1 METKRNLK
9 YFTSK
14 GINPVLV
21 AVLIIVALGL
31 ILMIVPQTRPFGL
44 VIALVGIGVAVF
56 ASGTKSGESEIDN
69 QIEGAIK
76 DIPEQA
82 MIKHEVYE
90 RHFNPIIKPVFLKG
104 FDYRAEGVLCKKCP
118 DYKYR
123 TSEYNAAQL
132 YFSREKIVV
141 YGKHFSI
148 VDDSEAVNYEIC
160 GAANYEDIKEARIE
174 ESTFTLAD
182 GRTVPVHS
190 FVLETKSGEKLVD
203 FSVEY
208 GADIDKAA
216 ADINHAVEKMTIK
229 AMEKAADKAAKRE
242 ALRRGE
248 VFKYE

>member
-14 GINPVLV
+14 GINPVFIAGLV
-21 AVLIIVALGL
+21 ISLVGV
-31 ILMIVPQTRPFGL
+31 ILMFVEQTRQFGL
-44 VIALVGIGVAVF
+44 VILLVGVGVAVF
-56 ASGTKSGESEIDN
+56 ATGAKSGEADIDN
-69 QIEGAIK
+69 QILGVTK

-90 RHFNPIIKPVFLKG
+90 RHFNPIVKPIFLKG
-104 FDYRAEGVLCKKCP
+104 FDYRLEGVYCKKGP

-123 TSEYNAAQL
+123 TSAYNAAQL
-132 YFSREKIVV
+132 YFSREKVVV
-141 YGKHFSI
+141 YGKHFSL
-148 VDDSEAVNYEIC
+148 VDDAENANYEII
-160 GAANYEDIKEARIE
+160 ASAPYEEIKEARIE

-182 GRTVPVHS
+182 GRTLPVHS
-190 FVLETKSGEKLVD
+190 FVLETKSGEKMVD

-208 GADIDKAA
+208 GADVDKAA
-216 ADINHAVEKMTIK
+216 ADINHAVEKMTIR

-248 VFKYE
+248 TLKYE

>member
-14 GINPVLV
+14 GINPVF
-21 AVLIIVALGL
+21 IVGLAITAIGL
-31 ILMIVPQTRPFGL
+31 ILMIVPQTAPFGL
-44 VIALVGIGVAVF
+44 VLALVGVGVAVF
-56 ASGTKSGESEIDN
+56 ATGAKSGEAEIDN
-69 QIEGAIK
+69 QLLGIIK

-90 RHFNPIIKPVFLKG
+90 RSFNPIVKPVFLKG
-104 FDYRAEGVLCKKCP
+104 FDYRIEGVYCKKGP

-123 TSEYNAAQL
+123 TSAYNAAQL

-141 YGKHFSI
+141 YGKHISL
-148 VDDSEAVNYEIC
+148 VDDSEGASYEII
-160 GAANYEDIKEARIE
+160 GSALYEDVKEARIE
-174 ESTFTLAD
+174 ESEFTLAD
-182 GRTVPVHS
+182 GRKVPVHS

-208 GADIDKAA
+208 GADVDKAA

-248 VFKYE
+248 TLKYE

>member
-14 GINPVLV
+14 GINPVFV
-21 AVLIIVALGL
+21 AGFIIIALGL

-44 VIALVGIGVAVF
+44 VIALVGTGVAVF
-56 ASGTKSGESEIDN
+56 ATGTKSGESEIDN
-69 QIEGAIK
+69 QIEGVIK

-104 FDYRAEGVLCKKCP
+104 FDYRADGVYCKKCP

-141 YGKHFSI
+141 YGKHFSL
-148 VDDSEAVNYEIC
+148 VDDAEDVNYEII
-160 GAANYEDIKEARIE
+160 ASANYEDVKEARIE

-190 FVLETKSGEKLVD
+190 FVLETKSGEKMVD

-208 GADIDKAA
+208 GADVDKAA